1 MGDARN
7 RAEWYAADIVNLLWR
22 KTGHRYRNE
31 TDRNERSKWLDI
43 YDDTT
48 GTLVLTY
55 HAKTWSGVCEKIT
68 ASYKTYLAIAN
79 A

>member
-1 MGDARN
+1 MGNARD
-7 RAEWYAADIVNLLWR
+7 RAEWYAANIAHLLWK
-22 KTGHRYRNE
+22 KTGHWYRIK

-43 YDDTT
+43 YNNTT
-48 GTLVLTY
+48 STFVLTY

-68 ASYKTYLAIAN
+68 ASYKTYLAIVN